1 MVAGGEASRAI
12 NAGAHVITTGEGL
25 VEGTI
30 VVAVRNDF
38 LKNYPDLVKSFQQVH
53 QASLSYIKDNPQRA
67 YALAAAE
74 LGISVEE
81 VEKMIAWYDF
91 DPTIKP
97 GDVQELKNTQD
108 FCLITN
114 CWRRKSI

>member
-1 MVAGGEASRAI
+1 
-12 NAGAHVITTGEGL
+12 
-25 VEGTI
+25 
-30 VVAVRNDF
+30 
-38 LKNYPDLVKSFQQVH
+38 VH

-108 FCLITN
+108 FLFDNKLLEKKIN
-114 CWRRKSI
+114 IEDMIVYPK